1 MPALKN
7 IINLSLT
14 IGEMPRNLKTA
25 MVKSLLKKSNSDPGE
40 FVNFRPV
47 SNLKFVSKLIEKAVF
62 LQVNTYLTTNALREP
77 LQSAYETLH
86 STETAVLKVH
96 NDIMLSLDKGK
107 NVILILLDL
116 SAAFDT
122 VNHTFFLARLEKRF
136 AIKGTVL
143 NWFSSYLHERT
154 HVVDIDQSQSF
165 VHDLLVGVPQ
175 GSVLG
180 PVLYL
185 LYTSPLSEIIKK
197 YNLNYHLYADDTQL
211 YLSFDTSDID
221 LVIECIVACV
231 TEICHWIQDN
241 DLKLNQDKTD
251 VSLIHSKFR
260 NGVSLDHII
269 LGNENISIA
278 EPVTTLVL
286 YLITT

>member
-1 MPALKN
+1 MRKCYLTLAPALKN

-14 IGEMPRNLKTA
+14 TGEMPRNLKTA
-25 MVKSLLKKSNSDPGE
+25 MVKPLLKKFNSDSVE

-62 LQVNTYLTTNALREP
+62 LQFNTYLTTDALREP
-77 LQSAYETLH
+77 LQSAYKTLR

-122 VNHTFFLARLEKRF
+122 VNHTFLLARLEKRF
-136 AIKGTVL
+136 GIKGTVL
-143 NWFSSYLHERT
+143 NQFSSYLRERT
-154 HVVDIDQSQSF
+154 HFVDIDQSQSS
-165 VHDLLVGVPQ
+165 VRDLLVGVPQ

-185 LYTSPLSEIIKK
+185 LYTSPISEIIKK
-197 YNLNYHLYADDTQL
+197 YNLNYHLYAVDTQL
-211 YLSFDTSDID
+211 YLSFDTSGVD
-221 LVIECIVACV
+221 LVIERIVACV
-231 TEICHWIQDN
+231 TDICRWMQDN
-241 DLKLNQDKTD
+241 DLKLN
-251 VSLIHSKFR
+251 
-260 NGVSLDHII
+260 
-269 LGNENISIA
+269 
-278 EPVTTLVL
+278 
-286 YLITT
+286 